1 MTSDTEKIESIKY
14 KNMFLS
20 NNNTSH
26 INSDIA
32 GIDKFWKV
40 SAKRAKRNLG
50 VN

>member
-32 GIDKFWKV
+32 GIDKFLESECKQY
-40 SAKRAKRNLG
+40 
-50 VN
+50 